1 MKKKF
6 LALMAAATL
15 SATALACFAACDDG
29 KQTGEAGM
37 GGAGVSLEA
46 GARDAYGLGAV
57 TTARLLAGS
66 MAAEPA
72 AASALAASGEAGAG
86 STQGGAENGAPLPQE
101 TVGTFNEY
109 FQMLDIFLDES
120 AFRTT
125 VTENPDGALAYDY
138 KLTVEGEQLDGS
150 AVSYVM
156 YYSEEQIALPPDD
169 DDEIVEAYRIT
180 GVMEMEGVSYQMSG
194 YRSVETEQERGET
207 ERSEEF
213 WMRATHPEDAGAYV
227 QMDLE
232 AETEQ
237 EHGENESEQE
247 YVYSVYRDG
256 KLYERTT
263 VAFEQEDEH
272 GGRETEYSLGIYRGG
287 ETSYYEIE
295 RAERKNGAVTIQ
307 VNYRV
312 GGARGSFVITQ
323 SADGA
328 YTYRFGDVH
337 YDFGDL
343 DDLFGD

>member
-6 LALMAAATL
+6 LALMTAAAL
-15 SATALACFAACDDG
+15 SAAALACFAACENG

-37 GGAGVSLEA
+37 GGAGISLEA
-46 GARDAYGLGAV
+46 GARNAYGLGAV

-72 AASALAASGEAGAG
+72 AASALAASGEAGTG
-86 STQGGAENGAPLPQE
+86 SAPLPQE

-109 FQMLDIFLDES
+109 FQMLDTFLDDA

-247 YVYSVYRDG
+247 YVYSVYR
-256 KLYERTT
+256 
-263 VAFEQEDEH
+263 
-272 GGRETEYSLGIYRGG
+272 GG

-295 RAERKNGAVTIQ
+295 RAERNNGAVTIQ

-323 SADGA
+323 SAEGA

>member
-15 SATALACFAACDDG
+15 SAAALACFAACEKG

-72 AASALAASGEAGAG
+72 AASALAASGEADAG
-86 STQGGAENGAPLPQE
+86 SAQSGALLPQE

-109 FQMLDIFLDES
+109 FQMLDTFLDES

-169 DDEIVEAYRIT
+169 DDDEIVEAYRIT

-194 YRSVETEQERGET
+194 YRSVETEQERGE
-207 ERSEEF
+207 
-213 WMRATHPEDAGAYV
+213 
-227 QMDLE
+227 
-232 AETEQ
+232 
-237 EHGENESEQE
+237 NESEQE

-256 KLYERTT
+256 KLHERTT

-295 RAERKNGAVTIQ
+295 RAERNNGAVTIQ

-323 SADGA
+323 SAEGA